1 LIVNV
6 AVLTI
11 CCFGG
16 FTSAIAVVGLLV
28 RDLFFRSADAIA
40 VTADDALP
48 KLGRLPLARDVVPR
62 TGLVGTIDDKFE
74 RLIVESG
81 VSADGL
87 TVTML
92 LLLTGL
98 TFGGAAFLWTD
109 DMLTGAIGLAVGMLV
124 PLPYLSLRRARRLRE
139 VQSQLAD
146 VLDMMS
152 RATRAGESL
161 DQAISLIGQRA
172 SEPLGLEF
180 RRCARHLQMGLS
192 VSAAMRSLVHRLP
205 LMDVRILATTLSVHR
220 QAGGNLALTLERMS
234 RVVRDRMVYR
244 QQMRSV
250 TAAGRFSAMMIAT
263 VGPLLFLYMFAFQR
277 DYVGKLLDLPL
288 GNIMLAIAVILE
300 IVGLMWISRLIRT
313 EY

>member
-1 LIVNV
+1 MNL

-11 CCFGG
+11 LCFG
-16 FTSAIAVVGLLV
+16 FLASVLAALGLLL
-28 RDLFFRSADAIA
+28 RDLFSRRAEA
-40 VTADDALP
+40 VAGSPEGAMP
-48 KLGRLPLARDVVPR
+48 KLGRLPLARDAVPR
-62 TGLVGTIDDKFE
+62 TGLVGSIDDKFE
-74 RLIVESG
+74 KLVVESG
-81 VSADGL
+81 VPADGL

-98 TFGGAAFLWTD
+98 LCGGGAFLWTD
-109 DMLTGAIGLAVGMLV
+109 DLLSGLIGFAVGLV
-124 PLPYLSLRRARRLRE
+124 SPLPYLSLRRASRLRD
-139 VQSQLAD
+139 VQMQLAD
-146 VLDMMS
+146 VLDMMA

-161 DQAISLIGQRA
+161 DQAITLVGQRA
-172 SEPLGLEF
+172 SDPLGLEF

-205 LMDVRILATTLSVHR
+205 LMDMRILATTLAVHR
-220 QAGGNLALTLERMS
+220 QAGGNLSITLERMS

-263 VGPLLFLYMFAFQR
+263 VGPLLFLYMFTFQR
-277 DYVGKLLDLPL
+277 EYAGKLVDLPL
-288 GNIMLAIAVILE
+288 GNIMLVIAVILE
-300 IVGLMWISRLIRT
+300 VVGLVWISRLIRT